1 MTVLY
6 FKSNK
11 VPLLILGAASIVFSR
26 ATFWLF
32 NDPEGPNLLIVTV
45 AAVIVFLLSL
55 AVYFFSSP
63 ANSLKKILLAL
74 LVPMVITAGFYFWL
88 SKPHII

>member
-1 MTVLY
+1 MTISYL
-6 FKSNK
+6 KSNK

-26 ATFWLF
+26 VMFVLF
-32 NDPEGPNLLIVTV
+32 NDPEGPNLLIVTA

-63 ANSLKKILLAL
+63 TTSLKKFLLAI
-74 LVPMVITAGFYFWL
+74 LVPLVITAGFYFWL
-88 SKPHII
+88 N